1 MAMLSWGCLK
11 DKKDLAMGHGLGLGE
26 WQENGKGRGPKA
38 RTSMGRR
45 EDRGT

>member
-1 MAMLSWGCLK
+1 MAMLSWGCLN
-11 DKKDLAMGHGLGLGE
+11 DKKDLAMGRGLGRGE

-38 RTSMGRR
+38 GTSMGRR